1 MGPGGGWEERA
12 CVQRKKRERR
22 REKDLEIPKCLDYIG
37 KRLEGK
43 GSPASELESSGLGA
57 GYDR

>member
-37 KRLEGK
+37 KRL
-43 GSPASELESSGLGA
+43 
-57 GYDR
+57 